1 MHTELDN
8 SKGEK
13 QRQKASMPILKPRLF
28 LITAMGFVPAGE
40 GVRERESVAGAPKIQ
55 CPGNGK
61 WKQYVGDSMGDPG
74 EVRLKRSIWGPD
86 TVMLKVRK

>member
-28 LITAMGFVPAGE
+28 LITVMGFVPAGE
-40 GVRERESVAGAPKIQ
+40 GVRERESVAGAPKSAQ
-55 CPGNGK
+55 EMGNGN
-61 WKQYVGDSMGDPG
+61 SMWETAWETLEKSGSRDLFG
-74 EVRLKRSIWGPD
+74 GL
-86 TVMLKVRK
+86 TQ